1 MGCDLPPV
9 AATALADSGRRQ
21 GSPEESMTE
30 APQLRAALD
39 AAMSV
44 YDRPRAVA
52 AALEALDG
60 GALTIDH
67 LYRDLSELLVQ
78 LGGAW
83 QRGSAEVWQEHFASG
98 VVRTIVEACSLRVE
112 AAAPPDRTATVIL
125 AAPSDEYHDL
135 GLRMLADRFILGGW
149 RAQFLGANVPLPEL
163 LAAVGELGADAVA
176 LSASTHFHRLHLRD
190 YADQLATTH
199 PRVRVWV
206 GGPAFTHEHDD
217 WPDEMILDPLAIP
230 EPGTN

>member
-1 MGCDLPPV
+1 MTARPP
-9 AATALADSGRRQ
+9 
-21 GSPEESMTE
+21 
-30 APQLRAALD
+30 LRAALD
-39 AAMSV
+39 AALAA

-60 GALTIDH
+60 EQLTIDH

-78 LGGAW
+78 MGDAW
-83 QRGSAEVWQEHFASG
+83 QRGSAEVWQEHFVSG

-112 AAAPPDRTATVIL
+112 AAAPPDRTVTVIL

-135 GLRMLADRFILGGW
+135 GLRMLTDRFTLAGW

-176 LSASTHFHRLHLRD
+176 LSASTHFHRLRLRD
-190 YADQLATTH
+190 YADELATGR
-199 PRVRVWV
+199 PGVRVWV

-230 EPGTN
+230 EPDTN